1 MARDI
6 YNRLIKLTGALD
18 PSVPTNVVGPN
29 EYRAARWLA
38 QLSVN
43 IVDYIDNDDYMTPFG
58 WHEIRDP
65 VTNAVLGVQE
75 WVFVPKCRASC

>member
-1 MARDI
+1 
-6 YNRLIKLTGALD
+6 
-18 PSVPTNVVGPN
+18 
-29 EYRAARWLA
+29 
-38 QLSVN
+38 VN

-75 WVFVPKCRASC
+75 WVFGTEMPRLVLNEAYAQINTTPMIPTSPRS